1 VDEFNRLRGTRL
13 KLTIGRPREAA
24 LALLVTTALLAGCT
38 RPVPATPAAATP
50 VPEKQVQVK
59 TAPVQRA
66 DLVSALSYS
75 GDVKSRAN
83 LTVVPKAS
91 GRVEKLTVDV
101 GATVKAGDVIAELDK
116 DTTQLAVR
124 QAEAQLAAAQAR
136 LETMKIGART
146 EAVEQADATARAA
159 RARTASLE
167 AGPRSE
173 NVTQAQVQADNA
185 RQRLS
190 ALEKGRDENIARADA
205 AVAAAQAQLDAAV
218 KGPTPA
224 EVQAKQLAVT
234 QARKNLEATQI
245 QRDGVCGFGHSTFCD
260 NARAGVLQ
268 AEAAMR
274 QADQQVRV
282 FTQPATPETIA
293 QLQAAI
299 DTAKQQAELARRPA
313 GDLDLAAQQAQI
325 RAADAGVAAA
335 QRPVVPGD
343 VEAAR
348 AQADAAAAGAALT
361 ANPFTKEDVAS
372 AEAQVAQAQAAVD
385 LNKAQLKE
393 TTITA
398 PVDGVVSDKLIVV
411 GAVASPATPIVAIV
425 SPDLEITV
433 AVEETQLSKIQAG
446 QAAQIAVSAF
456 PGQTFTGKVSLVS
469 PTIDP
474 KSRTAQVRVQPDP
487 GAVGKLRPGM
497 FAQVNLITEKK
508 TAVLTVPRSA
518 LLPGSEAA
526 VMAVVDGQLK
536 RVPVQIGSRGGDLI
550 EIVGGLNE
558 GDQVALDALDLREG
572 DRVAVASRA

>member
-1 VDEFNRLRGTRL
+1 V
-13 KLTIGRPREAA
+13 KLTIGRPRETA
-24 LALLVTTALLAGCT
+24 LTLLVATALLAGCS
-38 RPVPATPAAATP
+38 RPAPATPAAATP
-50 VPEKQVQVK
+50 VPEKQVQVN
-59 TAPVQRA
+59 TAPVKRA
-66 DLVSALSYS
+66 DLVSALNYS

-91 GRVEKLTVDV
+91 GRVEKLNVDV
-101 GATVKAGDVIAELDK
+101 GSRVKTGDVIAELDK

-136 LETMKIGART
+136 LETMKIGARP
-146 EAVEQADATARAA
+146 EAIEQAEATTRAA

-167 AGPRSE
+167 AGPRAE

-190 ALEKGRDENIARADA
+190 ALEKGRDEGVARADA
-205 AVAAAQAQLDAAV
+205 AVAAAQAQLDAAL
-218 KGPTPA
+218 KGPTAA
-224 EVQAKQLAVT
+224 EVRAKEFAIT
-234 QARKNLEATQI
+234 QARKNLEAAQV

-260 NARAGVLQ
+260 NGRASVLQ

-274 QADQQVRV
+274 QAEQQVRV
-282 FTQPATPETIA
+282 FTQPATPETVA

-299 DTAKQQAELARRPA
+299 DTARQQAELARRPA
-313 GDLDLAAQQAQI
+313 GDLDRAAQQAQI
-325 RAADAGVAAA
+325 RAADAGIAAA
-335 QRPVVPGD
+335 LRPVVPGD

-372 AEAQVAQAQAAVD
+372 AEAQVAQAQATVE

-393 TTITA
+393 TTIVA

-425 SPDLEITV
+425 SPELEITV
-433 AVEETQLSKIQAG
+433 AVEETQLARVQAG
-446 QAAQIAVSAF
+446 QAAQIAVSAY
-456 PGQTFTGKVSLVS
+456 PGQTFNGKVNLIS

-474 KSRTAQVRVQPDP
+474 KSRTAQVKVQPDP
-487 GAVGKLRPGM
+487 DAVGKLRPGM
-497 FAQVNLITEKK
+497 FAQVSLITEKK
-508 TAVLTVPRSA
+508 AAVLTIPRTA
-518 LLPGSEAA
+518 LLPGSETA
-526 VMAVVDGQLK
+526 VMAIVDGQLK
-536 RVPVQIGSRGGDLI
+536 RVPVQIGSRGGDLV
-550 EIVGGLNE
+550 EVTGGLNE

-572 DRVAVASRA
+572 DKVAVARAG